1 MSKPRLKSVNISL
14 TGKEF
19 WRIQKHEALL
29 ECDHHTDYLKVIA
42 QYPMRKLEYGEHPY
56 PTPDPHDK
64 SLNIRMLTLK
74 MTPVL
79 FHSLNEKRKKLFR
92 TWRQFIL
99 EPAMKE
105 MPDIEE
111 IFRQTSDLATVVDV

>member
-1 MSKPRLKSVNISL
+1 MNRPKIKSVNIPL

-19 WRIQKHEALL
+19 WRVQKHKALL
-29 ECDHHTDYLKVIA
+29 ECEHHTDYLKVIA
-42 QYPMRKLEYGEHPY
+42 KYPMPKIEYGDKPY
-56 PTPDPHDK
+56 PTPDLHDK
-64 SLNIRMLTLK
+64 SLNIRMLTLR

-79 FHSLNEKRKKLFR
+79 FHSLNEKRKNLFR

-99 EPAMKE
+99 EVAMKE

-111 IFRQTSDLATVVDV
+111 IFRQTSELATVVDV